1 MGVVVIVDTV
11 YRGCVVTIGRREL
24 LVNLVPMDIRDFD
37 AILGMDWLAYH
48 ASIDYFKKRVMFG
61 ILGLPEF
68 GIMY

>member
-24 LVNLVPMDIRDFD
+24 LVNLVLMDIQDFD